1 MREGS
6 KKDGKRV
13 LGRDV
18 EGKIRE
24 ESVVRGC
31 RNLGR
36 EAEYASSR

>member
-24 ESVVRGC
+24 GKGGECS
-31 RNLGR
+31 
-36 EAEYASSR
+36 